1 MFIIDLRK
9 DCYVHVVS
17 FKKAVYMDFF
27 WISPTLLK
35 WSDLPLPLAL
45 PLSPTNDRLPNIKP
59 FKYHWLF
66 VELMSRYW
74 VLHYRYFIFFINI
87 HVFSIPCFRLCS
99 KQMSPSPTLFNHN
112 RQNQLNCVRLYTCGL
127 ICIST

>member
-1 MFIIDLRK
+1 
-9 DCYVHVVS
+9 
-17 FKKAVYMDFF
+17 MDFF

-35 WSDLPLPLAL
+35 WYLPLLLAL

-74 VLHYRYFIFFINI
+74 VLYYRYFIFFINI
-87 HVFSIPCFRLCS
+87 HLFSIPCFDYAVDKCPPPPHPL
-99 KQMSPSPTLFNHN
+99 
-112 RQNQLNCVRLYTCGL
+112 
-127 ICIST
+127 

>member
-1 MFIIDLRK
+1 
-9 DCYVHVVS
+9 
-17 FKKAVYMDFF
+17 MDFF

-35 WSDLPLPLAL
+35 WYLPLPLAL

-87 HVFSIPCFRLCS
+87 HVFSIPCFDYAVNKC
-99 KQMSPSPTLFNHN
+99 PPPPTPFNHN
-112 RQNQLNCVRLYTCGL
+112 RQNQLNCGRLYTCDL